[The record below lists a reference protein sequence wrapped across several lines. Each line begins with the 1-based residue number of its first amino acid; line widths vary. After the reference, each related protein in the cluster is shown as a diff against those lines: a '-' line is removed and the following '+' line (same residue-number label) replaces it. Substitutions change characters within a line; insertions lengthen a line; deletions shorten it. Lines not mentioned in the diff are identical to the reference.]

1 MRALALAAVVLL
13 ALFASASASVLAQ
26 GGDEA
31 PPTHV
36 VFALDDSG
44 SMFGAGGSDPGMQRY
59 GGVINLIE
67 VLGKFLDDDDP
78 RRVEIGALSFG
89 TEAHELSALASV
101 RGAALAEAL
110 RAERERASSRG
121 ATDFREALCLAW
133 ETVTGEAAPRD
144 SGCPGATGSTPARS
158 DNARRLVV
166 LVTDGAPAPGSEAL
180 EFSSQPDASAC
191 PSELD
196 VQAFEESRETG
207 AADSYLCALG
217 TVWASLNQHT
227 RVTLIVIGLDQRD
240 RWFDS
245 AAPYWRR
252 VVDCSPDP
260 SSPCDRVV
268 RSVDADSLAELILG
282 AYPTVDL
289 CKRVDEGEPF
299 NCNIP
304 GGLTGVQFLVTGVPE
319 GGVTTVDDGRDTRRS
334 DEGHAEFRPS
344 EGGAHIWR
352 FADRPYRGPYRLT
365 LDTPTLS
372 PDALVFVDYEV
383 AEFSIGDLTWNE
395 EVGELTFHLTV
406 VAGGQVFP
414 RSAEAQ
420 PYEAELLDNGRT
432 IRQSVTLDHV
442 EGSRG
447 SEFTVSVEAKPGAK
461 PGDSEFTLYLDLGD
475 GRGLIQVARGTIPQS
490 VFTPPAPTP
499 AAATDTPTATP
510 APSTPDPT
518 PTATTT
524 PVAPV
529 IEEQEPEEGGFNPLL
544 LIIVIVIIVI
554 VALPFVISAYNVR
567 QPQPFNRRGEEAPP
581 IKLAVP
587 DADYNPRDLVRFGT
601 LAWRDAPARE
611 TDGAPRTV
619 MLRWVI
625 AGPLV
630 VRRTSRLR
638 EDWSGFPIV
647 REQWYGDARGTDEDI
662 AEGIELHHRPDS
674 GEDDL

>member
-1 MRALALAAVVLL
+1 MRPLALAAAVLL
-13 ALFASASASVLAQ
+13 ALSVSASAGVRAQ
-26 GGDEA
+26 DGDEA

-44 SMFGAGGSDPGMQRY
+44 SMFDAGGSDPGMQRY
-59 GGVINLIE
+59 DGVINLIE

-89 TEAHELSALASV
+89 TEAQGLSALTSV
-101 RGAALAEAL
+101 RSAALAEAL
-110 RAERERASSRG
+110 RVERERASSRG

-144 SGCPGATGSTPARS
+144 SGCPGATGATSGRS

-180 EFSSQPDASAC
+180 EFSSQPEASAC
-191 PSELD
+191 PSALD
-196 VQAFEESRETG
+196 VQAFEETRETG

-217 TVWASLNQHT
+217 TVWANLNQHT

-240 RWFDS
+240 RWFDA

-252 VVDCSPDP
+252 AADCSPDP
-260 SSPCDRVV
+260 SIPCDRVV

-282 AYPTVDL
+282 AYPTIDL

-299 NCNIP
+299 NCDIP

-334 DEGHAEFRPS
+334 DGNHPEFTSREGA
-344 EGGAHIWR
+344 AHIWS
-352 FADRPYRGPYRLT
+352 FDDRPYSGPYRLT
-365 LDTPTLS
+365 LEATTLS
-372 PDALVFVDYEV
+372 QDALVFVDYQV
-383 AEFSIGDLTWNE
+383 AEFSVGEQVWDE
-395 EVGELTFHLTV
+395 GVGELTFHLTV

-414 RSAEAQ
+414 RGTEAQ

-432 IRQSVTLDHV
+432 TRQSVTLDHV
-442 EGSRG
+442 DGSRG
-447 SEFTVSVEAKPGAK
+447 SEFTVAVKAE
-461 PGDSEFTLYLDLGD
+461 PGDSEFTLYLALGD
-475 GRGLIQVARGTIPQS
+475 GRGLIQVARETIPQS
-490 VFTPPAPTP
+490 VFTSPTP
-499 AAATDTPTATP
+499 TPTAATATATATP
-510 APSTPDPT
+510 APSTPGPT
-518 PTATTT
+518 PTATAT

-529 IEEQEPEEGGFNPLL
+529 VEDQELEEDGFNPLL
-544 LIIVIVIIVI
+544 LIVVIAIIVI
-554 VALPFVISAYNVR
+554 VASPFLISAYSVR
-567 QPQPFNRRGEEAPP
+567 QPQAFNRRAEEAPP

-587 DADYNPRDLVRFGT
+587 DADYNPQDLVRFGT
-601 LAWRDAPARE
+601 VAWRDAPPRDA
-611 TDGAPRTV
+611 DGIPRTV

-630 VRRTSRLR
+630 VRRTSRLQ

-647 REQWYGDARGTDEDI
+647 REQGYGDTRATEEDI
-662 AEGIELHHRPDS
+662 AEGIELHRRPDS
-674 GEDDL
+674 GEDEF

>member
-1 MRALALAAVVLL
+1 MRALALAAAVLL
-13 ALFASASASVLAQ
+13 ALSASVSAGVLAQ
-26 GGDEA
+26 DGDEA

-44 SMFGAGGSDPGMQRY
+44 SMFDAGGSDPGMQRY
-59 GGVINLIE
+59 DGVINLTE

-89 TEAHELSALASV
+89 TEAHELSALTSV

-110 RAERERASSRG
+110 RVERERASSRG

-158 DNARRLVV
+158 DHTRRLVV
-166 LVTDGAPAPGSEAL
+166 LVTDGAPAPESNAL

-191 PSELD
+191 SPALD

-217 TVWASLNQHT
+217 TVWGNLNLHT
-227 RVTLIVIGLDQRD
+227 RVTLIVIGLDQQD

-245 AAPYWRR
+245 AASYWRR
-252 VVDCSPDP
+252 VVDCNPDP

-282 AYPTVDL
+282 TYPTIDL
-289 CKRVDEGEPF
+289 CQRVDEGEPF
-299 NCNIP
+299 NCDIP
-304 GGLTGVQFLVTGVPE
+304 GGLTGVQFLITGVPDD
-319 GGVTTVDDGRDTRRS
+319 GVTTVDDGRDSRRS
-334 DEGHAEFRPS
+334 DEGHPEFKPR
-344 EGGAHIWR
+344 EGGAHIWS
-352 FADRPYRGPYRLT
+352 FDDRPYRGSYELT
-365 LDTPTLS
+365 LEAPTLS
-372 PDALVFVDYEV
+372 PESLVFVDYKV
-383 AEFSIGDLTWNE
+383 AEFSVGEQVWDE
-395 EVGELTFHLTV
+395 ETGELTLHLTV

-420 PYEAELLDNGRT
+420 PYEAELLESGRT
-432 IRQSVTLDHV
+432 TRQTVTLEHV

-447 SEFTVSVEAKPGAK
+447 REFTVSVKAE
-461 PGDSEFTLYLDLGD
+461 PGDSQFTLYLDLGD
-475 GRGLIQVARGTIPQS
+475 SRGLIQVAREAIPPS
-490 VFTPPAPTP
+490 VFTPPTAAP

-510 APSTPDPT
+510 APSTPAPT
-518 PTATTT
+518 PTPTDT

-529 IEEQEPEEGGFNPLL
+529 VVEPELEEEGFNPLP
-544 LIIVIVIIVI
+544 LIVVIVIIVI
-554 VALPFVISAYNVR
+554 VVLPFVISAYNVR
-567 QPQPFNRRGEEAPP
+567 QPQPYDRHGNKAPP

-587 DADYNPRDLVRFGT
+587 DADHNPRDLVRFGT
-601 LAWRDAPARE
+601 LAWRDAPPGE
-611 TDGAPRTV
+611 SDGIPRTV

-638 EDWSGFPIV
+638 EDWGGHPIV
-647 REQWYGDARGTDEDI
+647 RDEGYGDTRGADEDI
-662 AEGIELHHRPDS
+662 AEGIELHRRPDS

>member
-1 MRALALAAVVLL
+1 MRALALAAAVLL
-13 ALFASASASVLAQ
+13 ALSASASAGVLAQ

-59 GGVINLIE
+59 GGVINLID
-67 VLGKFLDDDDP
+67 VLGKFLEDDDP

-89 TEAHELSALASV
+89 TEAHELSALTSV

-180 EFSSQPDASAC
+180 EFASQPDASAC
-191 PSELD
+191 PSALD
-196 VQAFEESRETG
+196 VEAFEESRETG

-260 SSPCDRVV
+260 SIPCDRVV
-268 RSVDADSLAELILG
+268 RSVDANSLAELILG

-299 NCNIP
+299 NCDIP
-304 GGLTGVQFLVTGVPE
+304 GGLTGVQFLITGVPAD
-319 GGVTTVDDGRDTRRS
+319 GVTTVDDGRDIRRS
-334 DEGHAEFRPS
+334 DDAPPEFKPR
-344 EGGAHIWR
+344 EGGAHIWS
-352 FADRPYRGPYRLT
+352 FDDRPYRGPYRLT
-365 LDTPTLS
+365 LEAPTLTL
-372 PDALVFVDYEV
+372 DALVFVDYKV
-383 AEFSIGDLTWNE
+383 AEFSVGEQVWDE
-395 EVGELTFHLTV
+395 EAGELTFHLTV

-432 IRQSVTLDHV
+432 TRQSVSLDHV

-447 SEFTVSVEAKPGAK
+447 SEFTVSVKAE

-475 GRGLIQVARGTIPQS
+475 GRGLIQVAREIISPS
-490 VFTPPAPTP
+490 VFDPPAPTP
-499 AAATDTPTATP
+499 AAATATPTATP
-510 APSTPDPT
+510 APSTPEPT
-518 PTATTT
+518 PTATAT

-529 IEEQEPEEGGFNPLL
+529 VEEQEPEESGFNPLL

-554 VALPFVISAYNVR
+554 LALPFVISAYSVR

-581 IKLAVP
+581 TKLAVP

-601 LAWRDAPARE
+601 VAWQDAPPRDA
-611 TDGAPRTV
+611 DGIPRTV

-630 VRRTSRLR
+630 VRRTSRLQ

-647 REQWYGDARGTDEDI
+647 REHGYGDTGDTGEDI
-662 AEGIELHHRPDS
+662 AEGIELHRRPDS